1 MQNLK
6 TLLIISLLLF
16 GGVKV
21 WSQNKTASVS
31 SEIPYFTYGKGLG
44 IQSPDSLFLLN
55 IRFRIQNRVGVFTNS
70 HSDFSSNDIEAR
82 IRRLRLRF
90 DGFVYNPKFTYVI
103 QLSFSRG
110 DWDYEAFGFPNVI
123 RDAMIFYAINKK
135 LTVGMGQTKL
145 PGNRQRVISSGDQQF
160 PDRSIVNA
168 YFNIDRD
175 FGVQI
180 YYNDKIG
187 KQFNYVLRGAVSSG
201 EGRNFNE
208 TDNGLSYTGRIEFL
222 PLGLFKNGGD
232 YFESD
237 LEREPKP
244 KLSIG
249 LTANYNARATRAGG
263 QLGEPLYEARDFTTY
278 QADMIFKYRGFSI
291 LTEFMQRNTDN
302 PITVNDTGA
311 VSVVKVGNGLNF
323 QCSYLFKNNHEIALR
338 YSTVNPYTT
347 VLDYERS
354 ISHYALGWSK
364 YLRGHRVKIQSDLIY
379 QNANINN
386 RLNSGVN
393 NWQMRFQ
400 VEVGI

>member
-1 MQNLK
+1 MIKIKFLFSI
-6 TLLIISLLLF
+6 LILF
-16 GGVKV
+16 FGLNQS
-21 WSQNKTASVS
+21 WSQNKSQPIS
-31 SEIPYFTYGKGLG
+31 SEVPYFTYGKGLG

-55 IRFRIQNRVGVFTNS
+55 IRFRIQNRIGIFTNS
-70 HSDFSSNDIEAR
+70 HTDLSSDEIEAR

-90 DGFVYNPKFTYVI
+90 DGYVYNPRLTYVI

-110 DWDYEAFGFPNVI
+110 DWDYEAFSFPNVI
-123 RDAMIFYAINKK
+123 RDAMIFYAVNKK
-135 LTVGMGQTKL
+135 FTIGMGQTKL

-175 FGVQI
+175 FGVQL
-180 YYNDKIG
+180 YYNVKIG

-208 TDNGLSYTGRIEFL
+208 TDNGLAYTGRIEFL

-244 KLSIG
+244 KISIG
-249 LTANYNARATRAGG
+249 LTANYNAGATRTGG
-263 QLGEPLYEARDFTTY
+263 QLGGPLFEPRNFTTY
-278 QADMIFKYRGFSI
+278 QADLIFKFRGFSI
-291 LTEFMQRNTDN
+291 LSEFMERDCKN

-311 VSVVKVGNGLNF
+311 ISAVKVGTGFNF
-323 QCSYLFKNNHEIALR
+323 QCAYLFKNNHEIALR
-338 YSTVNPYTT
+338 YSSVNPYNSI
-347 VLDYERS
+347 LDYERS

-364 YLRGHRVKIQSDLIY
+364 YLRGHRVKVQSDLIY
-379 QNANINN
+379 QNANLNN